1 MPWKKLQVE
10 DIIKVMM
17 NSMNVPSKR
26 STLERKLDKLILAL
40 FATLF
45 MMCFI
50 GAIGSAIFVNKK
62 YFYLHLDSSE
72 EGSAQFNPKN
82 RFLVFILTMFT
93 LITLYSTII
102 PISLYVSIEMIKFIQ
117 STQFINKDLGM
128 YHNETNTPALAR
140 TSNLNEELGQVEYIF
155 SDKTGTLTRNLME
168 FFKCSIGVEVYGN
181 GVTEIERGLAER
193 NGMKIEENRLPHTVH
208 EKGFNFEDARLMR
221 GAWRNEPNPDACRQ
235 CINEDV
241 EKDDIND
248 EIQEDD
254 INDKI
259 QEDDLNDKIQ
269 EDDVDD
275 EFQED
280 DIDLDD
286 EFQEEDID
294 GEFQE
299 DGVDEEFMED
309 DISNEFQEDDL
320 DALLLEDKLE

>member
-1 MPWKKLQVE
+1 MKLQ
-10 DIIKVMM
+10 VMM

-82 RFLVFILTMFT
+82 RFVVFFLTMFT

-128 YHNETNTPALAR
+128 YHNESNTPALAR

-168 FFKCSIGVEVYGN
+168 FFKCSIGAEVYGN

-193 NGMKIEENRLPHTVH
+193 NGMKIEENRSPNAVQ
-208 EKGFNFEDARLMR
+208 EKGFNFDDARLMR
-221 GAWRNEPNPDACRQ
+221 GAWRNEPNPDAC
-235 CINEDV
+235 
-241 EKDDIND
+241 K
-248 EIQEDD
+248 
-254 INDKI
+254 
-259 QEDDLNDKIQ
+259 
-269 EDDVDD
+269 
-275 EFQED
+275 
-280 DIDLDD
+280 
-286 EFQEEDID
+286 
-294 GEFQE
+294 
-299 DGVDEEFMED
+299 
-309 DISNEFQEDDL
+309 
-320 DALLLEDKLE
+320 

>member
-1 MPWKKLQVE
+1 MSINNNVIDVLQDQKWAPMPWKKLQVR

-155 SDKTGTLTRNLME
+155 SDKTGTLT
-168 FFKCSIGVEVYGN
+168 N
-181 GVTEIERGLAER
+181 GVLQVFDRSRGLW
-193 NGMKIEENRLPHTVH
+193 KWC
-208 EKGFNFEDARLMR
+208 D
-221 GAWRNEPNPDACRQ
+221 
-235 CINEDV
+235 
-241 EKDDIND
+241 
-248 EIQEDD
+248 
-254 INDKI
+254 
-259 QEDDLNDKIQ
+259 
-269 EDDVDD
+269 
-275 EFQED
+275 
-280 DIDLDD
+280 
-286 EFQEEDID
+286 
-294 GEFQE
+294 
-299 DGVDEEFMED
+299 
-309 DISNEFQEDDL
+309 
-320 DALLLEDKLE
+320 